1 MLFPPPRSWSL
12 VRPAHPPPSP
22 AVTVVTASGESRPA
36 RPFPARWQH
45 GPCLEDGKAD
55 AAWEVQPLWAQP
67 GSPAPS
73 RESGPHRPAGPCH
86 RLEPRVGQR
95 LRWGRRDAAAAL
107 PRTLCS
113 RVLVKGDRAV
123 RLGLCLF
130 RGEAVVLQSRGAG
143 EGSAAAGRR
152 PGWVGGGGGVI
163 SRALDTKAL
172 RFGTWSLL
180 PRRGVPVAEHP
191 GLLEPGAVT
200 WLACALQAQEIRG
213 GLHSPPAGLPPERRA
228 GWAAGTGTKRR
239 VRREDTGCAGPAG
252 TVSSFGSMPSSSFWG
267 ALLSL
272 RAL

>member
-1 MLFPPPRSWSL
+1 M
-12 VRPAHPPPSP
+12 RPWCFSQGARGKGAQLP
-22 AVTVVTASGESRPA
+22 A
-36 RPFPARWQH
+36 
-45 GPCLEDGKAD
+45 ED
-55 AAWEVQPLWAQP
+55 
-67 GSPAPS
+67 
-73 RESGPHRPAGPCH
+73 
-86 RLEPRVGQR
+86 
-95 LRWGRRDAAAAL
+95 
-107 PRTLCS
+107 
-113 RVLVKGDRAV
+113 
-123 RLGLCLF
+123 
-130 RGEAVVLQSRGAG
+130 RG
-143 EGSAAAGRR
+143 
-152 PGWVGGGGGVI
+152 GWGGGGGVI

-172 RFGTWSLL
+172 RFGIWSLL